1 MKDMKDCGRLT
12 IMMRVADTARAD
24 VALTSDRVYYRF
36 ATEET
41 IEDGELPA
49 PKEEFGV
56 LAEDIVKEAEAKEG
70 ETSLGSDMKVE
81 IYVDNRVSGI
91 KVSEQSLRRLV
102 NRLKGIAEEFA
113 FLGGFC

>member
-1 MKDMKDCGRLT
+1 MKDVKDGGRLT

-24 VALTSDRVYYRF
+24 IALTTDRIYYRF

-56 LAEDIVKEAEAKEG
+56 LAENIVKDAESKDG
-70 ETSLGSDMKVE
+70 ETLLGDDVKIE

-102 NRLKGIAEEFA
+102 NCLKCVAEEFA